1 MPSLTVQV
9 AHQLGQAAAQAAL
22 QNFFNANQDSV
33 TQKVTDLEQSWRGN
47 VLDYA
52 FKTMGMK
59 VSGTLDV
66 QPDSVKVVTQL
77 PLAAMLVKGM
87 IETQLRDNLTKLL
100 QDPPAQA

>member
-9 AHQLGQAAAQAAL
+9 AHQLGQDGAQAAL
-22 QNFFNANQDSV
+22 QNFFTANEDSV
-33 TQKVTDLEQSWRGN
+33 TQKVTDLEQTWQGH

-59 VSGTLDV
+59 VSGKLEV
-66 QPDSVKVVTQL
+66 EPDSVKVVTQL

-87 IETQLRDNLTKLL
+87 IETQIRENLTKLL
-100 QDPPAQA
+100 QAPA

>member
-9 AHQLGQAAAQAAL
+9 AHQLGQAGAQAAL
-22 QNFFNANQDSV
+22 QNFFTANESAV
-33 TQKVTDLEQSWRGN
+33 TQQVTDLEQSWHGN

-59 VSGTLDV
+59 VSGTLEV
-66 QPDSVKVVTQL
+66 QPDAVKVVTKL

-87 IETQLRDNLTKLL
+87 IETQLRENLAKVL
-100 QDPPAQA
+100 QSPA

>member
-9 AHQLGQAAAQAAL
+9 AHQLGQAGAQAAL
-22 QNFFNANQDSV
+22 QNFFTANQDAVS
-33 TQKVTDLEQSWRGN
+33 QKITDLSQSWRGHI
-47 VLDYA
+47 LDYA

-87 IETQLRDNLTKLL
+87 IETQLRDNLTKVLN
-100 QDPPAQA
+100 PPA

>member
-9 AHQLGQAAAQAAL
+9 AHQLGQAGAQTAL
-22 QNFFNANQDSV
+22 QNFFTANQDSV

-100 QDPPAQA
+100 QSPA